1 MKKWINIVDTVEI
14 LRVSI
19 DAYDKINLNKVGE
32 RKLKKYNC
40 QEPWGQM
47 GIYSDGS
54 VTPCCNIVGRNAPI
68 GNIKNNT
75 VSEIWN
81 SEMNKIRMVLLKMNL
96 TKYVKVV

>member
-1 MKKWINIVDTVEI
+1 
-14 LRVSI
+14 
-19 DAYDKINLNKVGE
+19 
-32 RKLKKYNC
+32 
-40 QEPWGQM
+40 M

-81 SEMNKIRMVLLKMNL
+81 GQEMNKIRDGFIKNEPN
-96 TKYVKVV
+96 KVCQSCIESSQSDLYKSS